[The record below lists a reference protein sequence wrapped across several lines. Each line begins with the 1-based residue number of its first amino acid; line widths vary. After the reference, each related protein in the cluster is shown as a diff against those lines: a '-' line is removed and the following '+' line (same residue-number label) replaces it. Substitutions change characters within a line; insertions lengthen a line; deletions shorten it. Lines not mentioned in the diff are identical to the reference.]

1 MKMKVQLIIEDKS
14 GSTATTEIAT
24 LERGESDELIG
35 LSLEEAKAIT
45 ASVQRTLL
53 EAQAREAIDRGSTC
67 TQCKARLRGNGAHR
81 VIYRTAFGRLTLA
94 SPRFYLCR
102 CQMRGRQSVSPLAIW
117 LHGHMSP
124 ELQYLE
130 AQFAAQLSY
139 GMSARILGSVL
150 PLQQATSITTWKRH
164 VARVG
169 GRLDEEA
176 HQRPASHPVL
186 NEFGL
191 PTRNPLRA
199 VGIDGGYVIASDAPS
214 RPGREPKLRTIPE
227 RIGAR
232 LSPAAV
238 GNIFKSV
245 AKCIKMASED
255 IRVVSGHSIRVGAT
269 QDLLALNIDLAS
281 VMQAGRWKTNR
292 MPMRY
297 GEHVLAAR
305 SGMARAAKE
314 QGRDG

>member
-1 MKMKVQLIIEDKS
+1 
-14 GSTATTEIAT
+14 
-24 LERGESDELIG
+24 
-35 LSLEEAKAIT
+35 
-45 ASVQRTLL
+45 
-53 EAQAREAIDRGSTC
+53 
-67 TQCKARLRGNGAHR
+67 
-81 VIYRTAFGRLTLA
+81 
-94 SPRFYLCR
+94 
-102 CQMRGRQSVSPLAIW
+102 MRGRQSVSPLAIW

>member
-1 MKMKVQLIIEDKS
+1 MARSRLFLFDHRHESTHPTGLCPFNRKPKS
-14 GSTATTEIAT
+14 DR
-24 LERGESDELIG
+24 L
-35 LSLEEAKAIT
+35 LEEAKAIT
-45 ASVQRTLL
+45 GSVQRTLL

-117 LHGHMSP
+117 FHGHMSP

-139 GMSARILGSVL
+139 GMSARILGSGL

-186 NEFGL
+186 NEFSL

-255 IRVVSGHSIRVGAT
+255 IRVVSGHSIRVGKP
-269 QDLLALNIDLAS
+269 NS
-281 VMQAGRWKTNR
+281 
-292 MPMRY
+292 
-297 GEHVLAAR
+297 
-305 SGMARAAKE
+305 
-314 QGRDG
+314 